1 MRQVFNHFKKSTS
14 GLVGSGILLVLILL
28 AVFAPVI
35 TPVGYA
41 ELKYLDKI
49 NNLPSDSNWFGVDSM
64 GRDYFTRVIFG
75 TRISLFIGF
84 TSAIIALVVGV
95 FLGALAGYFKG
106 ITDWIIMRLVEIFSV
121 IPTLLIAIFFVTI
134 TGGGTK
140 NIIFIIGMVSWRNI
154 CRSVRGEI
162 ISLKE
167 REFVIAA
174 KAIGAK
180 PIRIIFKHLLPNAI
194 APIIVGL
201 VLCSSRAIMLEAMLS
216 FLGVGV
222 NPPTPSWGQMIS
234 EGLYYIQF
242 YWHLSLFP
250 SIFLVLT
257 VLSLS
262 FIGDGLRDALDP
274 KLRGQR

>member
-1 MRQVFNHFKKSTS
+1 MGQVFNHFKKSTL
-14 GLVGSGILLVLILL
+14 GMIGSGILLILVSL
-28 AVFAPVI
+28 AVFAPLI
-35 TPVGYA
+35 TPADYA

-49 NNLPSDSNWFGVDSM
+49 NNRPSSANWFGVDSM
-64 GRDYFTRVIFG
+64 GRDYFTRIIFG

-84 TSAIIALVVGV
+84 TSAIIALAVGV

-106 ITDWIIMRLVEIFSV
+106 ITDWIIMRLLEIFSV

-134 TGGGTK
+134 SGGETK

-154 CRSVRGEI
+154 CRSVRGAI

-167 REFVIAA
+167 REFVVAA
-174 KAIGAK
+174 RAIGAK
-180 PIRIIFKHLLPNAI
+180 PRRIIFKHLLPNAV

-201 VLCSSRAIMLEAMLS
+201 VLCISRAIMLEAMLS
-216 FLGVGV
+216 FLGIGV
-222 NPPTPSWGQMIS
+222 NPPTPSWGQMIN
-234 EGLYYIQF
+234 EGLYHIQF

-262 FIGDGLRDALDP
+262 LIGDNLRDALDP
-274 KLRGQR
+274 KLRGQ